1 MTDPTPLSSLSSALA
16 DVVARTAPSVV
27 AVRSHRARATG
38 FVWKP
43 GLIVTA
49 DEALADEG
57 EVEIGLPDGSTTAAT
72 IAGRDHTTDI
82 ALLRADTAL
91 APVKLATTVPP
102 LGALSVVIA
111 TNRDTPSAALGM
123 VSLSGKS
130 WRSLRGGDIDAR
142 IELDVRLRSSQ
153 QGGLALDASG
163 EAFGM
168 AVLGPRRV
176 LVIPTATIE
185 RVAAQLEARG
195 RIARGYLGL
204 GLQPVRLDDGVGA
217 MVMNVDKAGPSAA
230 AGIRQGD
237 VIVAVN
243 DQKLSGVR
251 ALSRTLGPASVGAV
265 VDVAARRGGEPVSFK
280 VTVGREA
287 RGVSEDIA
295 PEIVLSLE
303 IDDPALADRLAALLG
318 NIAGVRLA
326 GPGEKATATIVT
338 RDPRIMPDDI
348 ALTQRELDVLALMA
362 EGGSNKMIAR
372 QLNISVHTVKFH
384 VGSLLDKLDATG
396 RTDAVAHAARR
407 GVIEL

>member
-16 DVVARTAPSVV
+16 DVVTRTAPSVV
-27 AVRSHRARATG
+27 AVHSHRSRATG

-57 EVEIGLPDGSTTAAT
+57 DIQISLPDGSTAAAT
-72 IAGRDHTTDI
+72 IVGRDHTTDV
-82 ALLRADTAL
+82 ALLRTDTSL
-91 APVKLATTVPP
+91 APVKLAATVPP
-102 LGALSVVIA
+102 LGTLSVVVA
-111 TNRDTPSAALGM
+111 TDRDAPSAALGM

-142 IELDVRLRSSQ
+142 IELDVRLRFAQ
-153 QGGLALDASG
+153 QGGLALDTSG

-204 GLQPVRLDDGVGA
+204 GLQPVRLDDGLGA

-243 DQKLSGVR
+243 DQKLPGVR

-280 VTVGREA
+280 VTVGERPEA
-287 RGVSEDIA
+287 
-295 PEIVLSLE
+295 
-303 IDDPALADRLAALLG
+303 
-318 NIAGVRLA
+318 
-326 GPGEKATATIVT
+326 
-338 RDPRIMPDDI
+338 
-348 ALTQRELDVLALMA
+348 
-362 EGGSNKMIAR
+362 
-372 QLNISVHTVKFH
+372 
-384 VGSLLDKLDATG
+384 
-396 RTDAVAHAARR
+396 
-407 GVIEL
+407 

>member
-1 MTDPTPLSSLSSALA
+1 MTAPTPLSSLSSALA
-16 DVVARTAPSVV
+16 DMVARTAPSVV
-27 AVRSHRARATG
+27 SVHSHRSRATG
-38 FVWKP
+38 FAWKP

-57 EVEIGLPDGSTTAAT
+57 AVEIGLADGSTAAAT

-82 ALLRADTAL
+82 ALLRVDAAV
-91 APVKLATTVPP
+91 APVKLAATVPP
-102 LGALSVVIA
+102 LGALSVVVA
-111 TNRDTPSAALGM
+111 THRETPSAALGM
-123 VSLSGKS
+123 VSASGKS

-142 IELDVRLRSSQ
+142 IELDVRLRGSQ

-204 GLQPVRLDDGVGA
+204 GLQPVRLDDGIGA

-251 ALSRTLGPASVGAV
+251 ALAQTLGPSSVGTV
-265 VDVAARRGGEPVSFK
+265 VDVAVRRGGEPASFR
-280 VTVGREA
+280 VTVAERPEA
-287 RGVSEDIA
+287 
-295 PEIVLSLE
+295 
-303 IDDPALADRLAALLG
+303 
-318 NIAGVRLA
+318 
-326 GPGEKATATIVT
+326 
-338 RDPRIMPDDI
+338 
-348 ALTQRELDVLALMA
+348 
-362 EGGSNKMIAR
+362 
-372 QLNISVHTVKFH
+372 
-384 VGSLLDKLDATG
+384 
-396 RTDAVAHAARR
+396 
-407 GVIEL
+407 

>member
-27 AVRSHRARATG
+27 SVHSHRSRATG
-38 FVWKP
+38 FVWKS

-57 EVEIGLPDGSTTAAT
+57 EVEIGLPDGSTVAAA

-82 ALLRADTAL
+82 ALLRTDAGI
-91 APVKLATTVPP
+91 APVKLTTTVPS
-102 LGALSVVIA
+102 LGTLSVVVA
-111 TNRDTPSAALGM
+111 RDRDAPSATLGM

-142 IELDVRLRSSQ
+142 IELDVRLRFSQ

-163 EAFGM
+163 EAYGM

-176 LVIPTATIE
+176 LVIPAATIE
-185 RVAAQLEARG
+185 RVAAQLETRG

-217 MVMNVDKAGPSAA
+217 MVMNVDKTGPSAA

-251 ALSRTLGPASVGAV
+251 ALSRTLGPASVGV
-265 VDVAARRGGEPVSFK
+265 IIDVAVRRGGEPISFK
-280 VTVGREA
+280 VTVGER
-287 RGVSEDIA
+287 
-295 PEIVLSLE
+295 PE
-303 IDDPALADRLAALLG
+303 
-318 NIAGVRLA
+318 
-326 GPGEKATATIVT
+326 T
-338 RDPRIMPDDI
+338 
-348 ALTQRELDVLALMA
+348 
-362 EGGSNKMIAR
+362 
-372 QLNISVHTVKFH
+372 
-384 VGSLLDKLDATG
+384 
-396 RTDAVAHAARR
+396 
-407 GVIEL
+407 